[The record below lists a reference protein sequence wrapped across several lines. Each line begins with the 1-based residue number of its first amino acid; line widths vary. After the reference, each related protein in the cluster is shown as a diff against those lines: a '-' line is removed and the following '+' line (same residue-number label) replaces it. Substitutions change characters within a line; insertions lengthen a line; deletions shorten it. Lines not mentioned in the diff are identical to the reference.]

1 MRKYKPKPIKI
12 INTAKERINELFKQA
27 QLADSQT
34 LANRYVTLARKIS
47 MKYKVRIP
55 SNLKR
60 QFCKHCYKYLRQ
72 GKTVRVRRTAKGI
85 IYTCLHCNKQ
95 MRFPIK

>member
-27 QLADSQT
+27 NST
-34 LANRYVTLARKIS
+34 EKPSLANRYVTIARKIS
-47 MKYKVRIP
+47 MKYKVKIP
-55 SNLKR
+55 SNLKKR
-60 QFCKHCYKYLRQ
+60 FCKSCYKHLKQ
-72 GKTVRVRRTAKGI
+72 GKTVRVRRNPKGI
-85 IYTCLHCNKQ
+85 VYTCLYCNTK